1 MSEVTQE
8 SFPEGYM
15 VTHAGG
21 AVEDLVDFDKLV
33 QQTQNKL
40 KIQESELASDGSIS
54 EISVTHKEDCDEFLR
69 NFFIKFGMKRT
80 LDSFQQEWF
89 ELKTKGDLD
98 LCQMPEIPQVYKE
111 NIELSNILASL
122 QKEVDEA
129 RIIAEKSRSTYDKL
143 RKQRDF
149 QKINHRRVQQEKQK
163 LNNDIKKLNDKYEQ
177 YQGTFDVLS
186 NKYENAIKEKMLMKL
201 EKDRLIAK
209 VESLETNIEQVKG
222 SKNEAGGDDAS
233 LGLNLNEN
241 SPGRTQMSN
250 MSGKK
255 GQSPG
260 KQASTANMRPGQT
273 SSTKFV

>member
-1 MSEVTQE
+1 M
-8 SFPEGYM
+8 
-15 VTHAGG
+15 
-21 AVEDLVDFDKLV
+21 
-33 QQTQNKL
+33 
-40 KIQESELASDGSIS
+40 
-54 EISVTHKEDCDEFLR
+54 
-69 NFFIKFGMKRT
+69 
-80 LDSFQQEWF
+80 
-89 ELKTKGDLD
+89 
-98 LCQMPEIPQVYKE
+98 
-111 NIELSNILASL
+111 
-122 QKEVDEA
+122 
-129 RIIAEKSRSTYDKL
+129 
-143 RKQRDF
+143 
-149 QKINHRRVQQEKQK
+149 
-163 LNNDIKKLNDKYEQ
+163 NNDIKKLNDKYEQ